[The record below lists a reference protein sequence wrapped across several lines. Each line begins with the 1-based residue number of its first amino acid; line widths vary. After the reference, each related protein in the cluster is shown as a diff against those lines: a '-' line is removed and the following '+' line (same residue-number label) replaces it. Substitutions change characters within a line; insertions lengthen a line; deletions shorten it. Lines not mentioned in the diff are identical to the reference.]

1 MKKLII
7 FCTLIITA
15 MISYCIGYCF
25 FSFENPDINLKGR
38 VYVMPEKE
46 EVVLTKE
53 PQYILYPFYGEIL
66 IYQSDG
72 SFYDYTGIYLCDLS
86 KDEQINILKR
96 DRLYTL
102 RELYNYLN
110 SLTS

>member
-1 MKKLII
+1 MKKII
-7 FCTLIITA
+7 IICTLIITA

-25 FSFENPDINLKGR
+25 FSFDNPDINLKER
-38 VYVMPEKE
+38 VYVMPETTD
-46 EVVLTKE
+46 VALIDE
-53 PQYILYPFYGEIL
+53 PQYILYPLYGEIL

-72 SFYDYTGIYLCDLS
+72 SFYDYTGIFLCDLS
-86 KDEQINILKR
+86 KEEQINILKR
-96 DRLYTL
+96 DKMYTL